1 MTVIEKIKATKI
13 VPVVKIDD
21 AADAVALAD
30 ALAAGGISCAEVT
43 FRTAAAPD
51 AIAAIAKARPDFFVG
66 AGTVVNVEQA
76 AKAIEC
82 GAQFLVSPG
91 FSAKVAAYCAEKNA
105 VLLPGVCTPT
115 EIMAAMEF
123 GLDHL
128 KFFPADAMGGLKTLK
143 ALSAP
148 FGSVKFMPTGGINA
162 ANVRDFLSQPYIYA
176 CGGSWMVPG
185 KMVKEK
191 DWAGITALTKEA
203 MDVVADL

>member
-91 FSAKVAAYCAEKNA
+91 FSAKVAAFCAEKNA
-105 VLLPGVCTPT
+105 VLLPGIAT
-115 EIMAAMEF
+115 
-123 GLDHL
+123 
-128 KFFPADAMGGLKTLK
+128 
-143 ALSAP
+143 
-148 FGSVKFMPTGGINA
+148 
-162 ANVRDFLSQPYIYA
+162 
-176 CGGSWMVPG
+176 
-185 KMVKEK
+185 
-191 DWAGITALTKEA
+191 
-203 MDVVADL
+203 